1 LGGEGAARREGVN
14 NVLYLNITQNGSRSR
29 ERGQPERRSGKRE
42 LHLKTMQNGSLS
54 RTRERVRVRAK
65 AKAIRA

>member
-1 LGGEGAARREGVN
+1 
-14 NVLYLNITQNGSRSR
+14 VLYLNITQNGSRSR